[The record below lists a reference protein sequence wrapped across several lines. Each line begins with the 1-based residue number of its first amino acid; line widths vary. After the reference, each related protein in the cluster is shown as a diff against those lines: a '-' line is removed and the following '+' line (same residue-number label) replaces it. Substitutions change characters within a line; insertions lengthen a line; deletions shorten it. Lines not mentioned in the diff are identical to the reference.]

1 MRLARL
7 AGTNARPT
15 GAVCKVGRALMPAW
29 FRNPGRV
36 WIELAA
42 QVVLTRLA
50 ALYVRRH
57 RVTKIVT
64 LHAKLRGGECAG

>member
-7 AGTNARPT
+7 AGTSARPT
-15 GAVCKVGRALMPAW
+15 VAVYEVARAFMPAR
-29 FRNPGRV
+29 FRSPRRV

-42 QVVLTRLA
+42 QEGVTRLA
-50 ALYVRRH
+50 TLYVRRH

-64 LHAKLRGGECAG
+64 LHAKLRGSECGG

>member
-1 MRLARL
+1 MRLVRL

-15 GAVCKVGRALMPAW
+15 GAVYEVGRAFMPAW

-42 QVVLTRLA
+42 QEGVTRLA
-50 ALYVRRH
+50 TLYVRRH
-57 RVTKIVT
+57 RVTRIVT
-64 LHAKLRGGECAG
+64 LHAKLRGGECGR